1 MYSGTV
7 QWKYKIKLSKVDYPR
22 LNILLF
28 GVNGTAEKNKLSILI
43 SPRILKHFCMPLT
56 VEALTG

>member
-28 GVNGTAEKNKLSILI
+28 GVNGTAEKNKLSIRGLDG
-43 SPRILKHFCMPLT
+43 L
-56 VEALTG
+56 VYWN